1 MWYPEW
7 KRDQQNRICF
17 VMVDNNYQEVAG
29 LGATFSLFIS
39 KNGGAFN
46 PSAGTKAEIS
56 DGWYTYLSTAA
67 EADTIGPVSIY
78 VTGAGCIQQNLEYVV
93 QQRNAGC
100 KEFTYTVTNSI
111 TLLPIASAE
120 VWISTDLLATH
131 VIWHGETD
139 ALGVA
144 RDIDG
149 NLPCLDGDAGN
160 PITYYFWKHEVGLV
174 DDDNPDVEICS

>member
-7 KRDQQNRICF
+7 KRNQQNRICF
-17 VMVDNNYQEVAG
+17 VMVDGNYTEVAG
-29 LGATFSLFIS
+29 LGAAFNLFIS

-56 DGWYTYLSTAA
+56 DGWYSYVSTAA

-100 KEFTYTVTNSI
+100 IPFTYTVLSSVTG
-111 TLLPIASAE
+111 LPIPSVE
-120 VWISTDLLATH
+120 VWTTSDLAGTA

-139 ALGVA
+139 AAGVA
-144 RDIDG
+144 YDIDG
-149 NLPCLDGDAGN
+149 NLPCFDPG
-160 PITYYFWKHEVGLV
+160 TVYFWKHEPGLI
-174 DDDNPDVEICS
+174 DDDNPDVEVVS